1 MLLFGAR
8 LCAHICVCRCV
19 CVQLLFVR
27 LMKWRCASI
36 IMLQQIGKRG
46 QRGTLAWNVPSVSP
60 TLKLLSGGC
69 PHHRHDE
76 QGQRGLTDA
85 GMHGYLWVCDWYI
98 SLSLSLLHNNAE
110 TMCHPLFT
118 ARLRD
123 KYMFRQLSPDWMSR
137 PHWQAAKSMQVCG
150 ILPPHLKHS
159 WECSP

>member
-19 CVQLLFVR
+19 FSCCLSAWWNEDVLPSLCFSRLEKGGREERWHGMCHQCLPHWSYCQAAALIIGTTNRDNVALQMQGCMAICGCV
-27 LMKWRCASI
+27 I
-36 IMLQQIGKRG
+36 D
-46 QRGTLAWNVPSVSP
+46 T
-60 TLKLLSGGC
+60 
-69 PHHRHDE
+69 
-76 QGQRGLTDA
+76 
-85 GMHGYLWVCDWYI
+85 

-123 KYMFRQLSPDWMSR
+123 KYIFRQLSPDWMSR